1 MGFIPTIKGEIS
13 ILGQSVKSALKD
25 NHIAYVPQAEE
36 VDWSFPVL
44 VQDVV
49 MMGRYGHMGFF
60 RKTTVNDIL
69 EVDYALNRVGM
80 EDFKDRQIGE

>member
-25 NHIAYVPQAEE
+25 NHVAYVPQAEE

-49 MMGRYGHMGFF
+49 MMGDMDIWDFF
-60 RKTTVNDIL
+60 EKQLQMI
-69 EVDYALNRVGM
+69 Y
-80 EDFKDRQIGE
+80 